1 MIRKL
6 PEAVIREIAAGEVI
20 TAPVDVL
27 RELLDNALD
36 AGASRVAV
44 TLEGGGITNIQV
56 EDNGSG
62 IPKDQLALALAP
74 HATSKLTS
82 LDNIQTL
89 GFRGEGLFAI
99 ATAATVSLTSRPSTQ
114 LVGATLELPAHHHNM
129 LESHLETQPIHDHP
143 GPAGTSIT
151 VRELFAHMPA
161 RLAALDSA
169 SMEEKRCLH
178 LTQRYIIHYPHLAV
192 AWQSDAQQW
201 SYAGGTFVDASK
213 FVWGTL
219 TSNRLVDIASDINSE
234 DINLKDDVDDGAGN
248 DVHISGLIS
257 RPELSRPRRDRL
269 LLAIN
274 GRPVHWHDALVNALL
289 EAYGELLPAGHY
301 PVGIINLTLPHNAVV
316 VNVSPD
322 KRHVKLRDSDALA
335 KVLEEAVRTTLAGHP
350 LAPALPDFA
359 AASQLTPVSSH
370 AFPDLNYVGQ
380 YRELYLLAEAGSE
393 LWVID
398 QHAAHERIVFEE
410 LERRYMQEVPLE
422 LTAPELLPM
431 TEAEVA
437 SYLAKR
443 DELANRG
450 VVLEPFGAGVNAT
463 TWRVRSIPAFLVGHE
478 NLIPNLVKDSL
489 NGDDVSTAWRRILAR
504 LACLPAIRAGH
515 VLIDAD
521 AQDLLDG
528 LAACQTPWVC
538 PHGRPTALVLDE
550 LELARRFGRR
560 GVRSVKQVYT
570 NQTEADKTPIS
581 KLRLT

>member
-6 PEAVIREIAAGEVI
+6 PDAVIREIAAGEVI

-44 TLEGGGITNIQV
+44 TLEGGGINSIQV

-62 IPKDQLALALAP
+62 IPKTQLPLALAP
-74 HATSKLTS
+74 HATSKLSS

-99 ATAATVSLTSRPSTQ
+99 ATAAQVSLTSRPSKQ
-114 LVGATLELPAHHHNM
+114 LGGATLELLAQHHHT
-129 LESHLETQPIHDHP
+129 LEAVLETQPLHDHP
-143 GPAGTSIT
+143 APAGTLVT

-169 SMEEKRCLH
+169 SMEEKRCLQ
-178 LTQRYIIHYPHLAV
+178 LVQRYIIHYPQLAV
-192 AWQSDAQQW
+192 TWHSDTQQW
-201 SYAGGTFVDASK
+201 AYAGGSFADASK
-213 FVWGTL
+213 FVWGPV
-219 TSNRLVDIASDINSE
+219 TSNRLINISTE
-234 DINLKDDVDDGAGN
+234 VRQPINV
-248 DVHISGLIS
+248 SGLIS

-274 GRPVHWHDALVNALL
+274 GRPVYWHDTLLKALL
-289 EAYGELLPAGHY
+289 DAYGELLPAGHY
-301 PVGIINLTLPHNAVV
+301 PVGIMNLTLPHDAVV

-322 KRHVKLRDSDALA
+322 KRHVKLQAVQEVADAL
-335 KVLEEAVRTTLAGHP
+335 EAAIHTTLAGHP
-350 LAPALPDFA
+350 LAPALPNFT
-359 AASQLTPVSSH
+359 AASQLMPVASH
-370 AFPDLNYVGQ
+370 AFPDLTYVGQ
-380 YRELYLLAEAGSE
+380 YRQLYLLAETGSD

-410 LERRYMQEVPLE
+410 LERRYTEEAPLE
-422 LTAPELLPM
+422 LNAPELLPM

-443 DELANRG
+443 GELANKG
-450 VVLEPFGAGVNAT
+450 IVLEPFGAGVNAT

-515 VLIDAD
+515 ALVKAD

-538 PHGRPTALVLDE
+538 PHGRPTALVLNE

-560 GVRSVKQVYT
+560 GVRSVKQKPPKDIQSNNT
-570 NQTEADKTPIS
+570 
-581 KLRLT
+581 LF